1 MKSILSFTKSYWK
14 SVLLIVVLL
23 LVQAFC
29 DLSLPVYTSNI
40 VDVGL
45 QNKGLEHVTPTLILR
60 SELDRLELFMPEEE
74 AAEIEAIYTTEG
86 EICRLTNEK
95 DVDFEKTDA
104 LFVMPILIASS
115 MGEQIND
122 IPKEAALA
130 IRSQT
135 EENYV
140 SLDESMTS
148 GMAMQYV
155 QTTYT
160 EAGGDLSSLQ
170 NQYILKTG
178 GIMIAYALLILAVS
192 IMVGYLASKVS
203 AGVGRGLRNQVF
215 QKVVAFSNT
224 EMDQFSTAS
233 LITRS
238 TNDIQQVQMVTVMLL
253 RMVIYAPILGIGGV
267 FRVLMTNVS
276 MAWTIALG
284 VLLIIALV
292 GVLMV
297 VAMPKFK
304 RMQSLVDRLNLV
316 TREILTGLP
325 VIRAFSRERY
335 EEQRFDTA
343 NTDLMKTSLF
353 TSRSM
358 SLMVPAMTFIMNGLT
373 VLILW
378 VGANHIDLGDL
389 QVGQMMAFI
398 TYSMQIVMSFLMLTM
413 MSIILP
419 RAIVSA
425 NRIQEV
431 LHTESTI
438 RDAKDPRHLEVHKGV
453 LVFDHVYFR
462 YPNAEEN
469 ALEEISFTARP
480 GETTAV
486 IGSTGSGKSTLIQLV
501 PRLYDVTEGRILLDG
516 VDLRDLTLQELR
528 EQLGYVPQKGVLFS
542 GSIAENLRY
551 GRQEASDQ
559 EIQDS
564 AAIAQA
570 AEFINEK
577 PEGYDTWIAQ
587 GGSNVSGG
595 QKQRLSIARAIAK
608 SPQVFLFDDSFSA
621 LDYKTDVT
629 LRKALAEKV
638 GNRTVI
644 IVAQRISTILHADQ
658 IIVLDSGRIAG
669 IGTHQE
675 LLKTCVPYQQIAKSQ
690 LSEDELSGVTGKEAA
705 E

>member
-29 DLSLPVYTSNI
+29 DLSLPSYTSNI

-74 AAEIEAIYTTEG
+74 AVEIEALYTTEG
-86 EICRLTNEK
+86 EICRMTNEK

-104 LFVMPILIASS
+104 FFVMPILITSA

-130 IRSQT
+130 IRSQA
-135 EENYV
+135 EEKYV

-155 QTTYT
+155 QTAYT

-170 NQYILKTG
+170 NQYIWKTG

-253 RMVIYAPILGIGGV
+253 RMVMYAPILGIGGV
-267 FRVLMTNVS
+267 FRVLRTNVS

-378 VGANHIDLGDL
+378 VGAHHIDLGDL

-431 LHTESTI
+431 LRTESSI

-453 LVFDHVYFR
+453 LVFEHVYFR

-469 ALEEISFTARP
+469 ALEEISFMARP

-486 IGSTGSGKSTLIQLV
+486 IGSTGSGKSTLVQLV

-516 VDLRDLTLQELR
+516 VDLRDFTLQELR

-570 AEFINEK
+570 AEFINDK

-595 QKQRLSIARAIAK
+595 QKQRLAIARAIAK

-621 LDYKTDVT
+621 LDYKTDVS

-675 LLKTCVPYQQIAKSQ
+675 LLKTCEPYQQIAKSQ
-690 LSEDELSGVTGKEAA
+690 LSEDELSGVTEKEAA

>member
-1 MKSILSFTKSYWK
+1 MKSIFSFTKSYWK

-29 DLSLPVYTSNI
+29 DLSLPSYTSNI

-45 QNKGLEHVTPTLILR
+45 QNQGLEHVTPTLILR
-60 SELDRLELFMPEEE
+60 SGLDRLELFMPEEE
-74 AAEIEAIYTTEG
+74 AAEIEALYTTDG

-95 DVDFEKTDA
+95 EVDFEKTDA
-104 LFVMPILIASS
+104 FFVMPILIASA
-115 MGEQIND
+115 MGEPIND

-130 IRSQT
+130 IRSQA
-135 EENYV
+135 EEKYV

-155 QTTYT
+155 QTAYI

-170 NQYILKTG
+170 NQYIWKTG

-253 RMVIYAPILGIGGV
+253 RMVMYAPILGIGGV
-267 FRVLMTNVS
+267 FRVLRTNVS

-358 SLMVPAMTFIMNGLT
+358 SLMMPAMMFIMNGLT

-378 VGANHIDLGDL
+378 VGAHRIDLGDL

-431 LHTESTI
+431 LRTESSI
-438 RDAKDPRHLEVHKGV
+438 RDAKDPRHLEVHKGI

-528 EQLGYVPQKGVLFS
+528 EQLGYVPQKGILFS

-570 AEFINEK
+570 AEFINDK

-595 QKQRLSIARAIAK
+595 QKQRLAIARAIAK

-638 GNRTVI
+638 GDRTVI

-675 LLKTCVPYQQIAKSQ
+675 LLKTCEPYQQIAKSQ
-690 LSEDELSGVTGKEAA
+690 LSEDELSGVTEKEAA

>member
-29 DLSLPVYTSNI
+29 DLSLPSYTSNI

-74 AAEIEAIYTTEG
+74 AVEIEALYTTEG
-86 EICRLTNEK
+86 EICRMTNEK

-104 LFVMPILIASS
+104 FFVMPILITSA

-130 IRSQT
+130 IRSQA
-135 EENYV
+135 EEKYV

-155 QTTYT
+155 QTAYT

-170 NQYILKTG
+170 NQYIWKTG

-253 RMVIYAPILGIGGV
+253 RMVMYAPILGIGGV
-267 FRVLMTNVS
+267 FRVLRTNVS

-378 VGANHIDLGDL
+378 VGAHHIDLGDL

-431 LHTESTI
+431 LRTESSI

-453 LVFDHVYFR
+453 LVFEHVYFR

-469 ALEEISFTARP
+469 ALEEISFMARP

-486 IGSTGSGKSTLIQLV
+486 IGSTGSGKSTLVQLV

-516 VDLRDLTLQELR
+516 VDLRDFTLQELR

-570 AEFINEK
+570 AEFINDK

-595 QKQRLSIARAIAK
+595 QKQRLAIARAIAK

-638 GNRTVI
+638 GDRTVI

-675 LLKTCVPYQQIAKSQ
+675 LLKTCEPYQQIAKSQ
-690 LSEDELSGVTGKEAA
+690 LSEDELSGVTEKEAA

>member
-29 DLSLPVYTSNI
+29 DLSLPSYTSNI

-74 AAEIEAIYTTEG
+74 AVEIEALYTTEG
-86 EICRLTNEK
+86 EICRMTNEK

-104 LFVMPILIASS
+104 FFVMPILITSA

-130 IRSQT
+130 IRSQA
-135 EENYV
+135 EEKYV

-155 QTTYT
+155 QTAYT

-170 NQYILKTG
+170 NQYIWKTG

-253 RMVIYAPILGIGGV
+253 RMVMYAPILGIGGV
-267 FRVLMTNVS
+267 FRVLRTNVS

-378 VGANHIDLGDL
+378 VGAHHIDLGDL
-389 QVGQMMAFI
+389 QVGKMMAFI

-431 LHTESTI
+431 LRTESSI

-453 LVFDHVYFR
+453 LVFEHVYFR

-469 ALEEISFTARP
+469 ALEEISFMARP

-486 IGSTGSGKSTLIQLV
+486 IGSTGSGKSTLVQLV

-516 VDLRDLTLQELR
+516 VDLRDFTLQELR

-570 AEFINEK
+570 AEFINDK

-595 QKQRLSIARAIAK
+595 QKQRLAIARAIAK

-621 LDYKTDVT
+621 LDYKTDVS

-675 LLKTCVPYQQIAKSQ
+675 LLKTCEPYQQIAKSQ
-690 LSEDELSGVTGKEAA
+690 LSEDELSGVTEKEAA